1 MKSYYWKPYLYP
13 VLVVF
18 IITLIFSVL
27 IFYNQIFYNQTVS
40 SEIVPEQ
47 KPNLINTTAK
57 IGEDSYELYIVNSSE
72 DMQKGLARFDR
83 IEKNQGMLFIFDEP
97 GRYTFFMK
105 DMKFD
110 IDIIFLDEMGKV
122 INIFQNVKKE
132 SYRGPFDYEAYKP
145 YEPAKFVVELVA
157 GEVNQNKLKVGDRIN
172 FSIPSEML
180 K

>member
-1 MKSYYWKPYLYP
+1 MKVYLYP
-13 VLVVF
+13 VLVIFV
-18 IITLIFSVL
+18 ITLIFFSL
-27 IFYNQIFYNQTVS
+27 FIYNQTLS
-40 SEIVPEQ
+40 SEVLYKGNPSL
-47 KPNLINTTAK
+47 KTTSAT
-57 IGEDSYELYIVNSSE
+57 IGEGSYDLYIVESSE
-72 DMQKGLARFDR
+72 DTKRGLARFDR
-83 IEKNQGMLFIFDEP
+83 IEKNQGMLFIFDQP

-122 INIFQNVKKE
+122 ITIHQNVKKE
-132 SYRGPFDYEAYKP
+132 SYKGPFDYEEYKP

-157 GEVNQNKLKVGDRIN
+157 GEVSRNMLKIGDKVN